1 RKGGS
6 LRVFS
11 ARLLVLVLACLLA
24 NLPPFHYCLRASGQA
39 EVWRDYTDEAKFK
52 QYGWRS
58 STAEDAYSVSTLI
71 GNWSERRADT
81 RRAKELRRP
90 LPSQVST
97 ALYTQKTTFNCTYV
111 IWNRRELVTLKREP
125 RIFPGHQPELD
136 PPHTKCVLDSC
147 YRLDFS
153 RHGSTR
159 SSARPSAPDNS
170 FLCRTLALV
179 AHA

>member
-1 RKGGS
+1 MVS
-6 LRVFS
+6 
-11 ARLLVLVLACLLA
+11 
-24 NLPPFHYCLRASGQA
+24 
-39 EVWRDYTDEAKFK
+39 KFK

-97 ALYTQKTTFNCTYV
+97 ALYTQKTTFNCTYNTHKNH
-111 IWNRRELVTLKREP
+111 IQTLTHREP

-159 SSARPSAPDNS
+159 SSARPSAPELQLKSEKEMDTRNS
-170 FLCRTLALV
+170 VTDLQ
-179 AHA
+179 

>member
-1 RKGGS
+1 MDSGWS
-6 LRVFS
+6 ES
-11 ARLLVLVLACLLA
+11 S
-24 NLPPFHYCLRASGQA
+24 PPFHYCLRASGQA

-58 STAEDAYSVSTLI
+58 CTAEDAYSVSTLI

-90 LPSQVST
+90 LPSQFSHYFETSYSSAYNKEDTRPV
-97 ALYTQKTTFNCTYV
+97 YN
-111 IWNRRELVTLKREP
+111 TLKREP

-159 SSARPSAPDNS
+159 SSARPSAPELQLKSEKEMDTRNS
-170 FLCRTLALV
+170 VTDLQ
-179 AHA
+179 